1 MAEQAVRRDT
11 RPLTAI
17 YGPGSARVV
26 LSLGKKG
33 ATRARLLA
41 DIIYVLRPHA
51 IQTAHP
57 AMANPSWLPSCFGT
71 PMWVVK
77 VSDFLTLEAVPC
89 HEELQR
95 RGLLIRH
102 EEGFFCIFVSHQW
115 LTASHPDPKGEQLSV
130 LKHALC
136 NLLAGA
142 QIGTDLRA
150 DFFDQQTRLS
160 KQQRIRLK
168 DGYIWMDWFSIP
180 QQSRSNSFGPAGET
194 HAFAQLAP
202 LAHAPSDGES
212 DALES
217 PSFGASPSL
226 ASQADFIERIPYFV
240 EMSNMFV
247 ILAPRC
253 QQGDLSQCDFGSWSQ
268 RGWCRLELWCKMLSA
283 NVELP
288 VVLVSAAHKIDFAMP
303 IAWIDDPPDEG
314 AFTYEADRGTVSFV
328 MKTILRTKIRN
339 SKADKKWEVYRY
351 FIARYDTLLG
361 RPPRQR
367 TMEAFMKDFQ
377 LKSLDSKKGMCPL
390 LCATLSGD
398 VGMITHLCNAG
409 ADVNRFYGKLPEVYI
424 FQSVSPLMLA
434 VWMSWRT
441 PEIAQTLLA
450 RSADATACS
459 RGGAPEPVV
468 GFCKSAALVELLVQ
482 HRADVNTTFPALA
495 AACGVAAPTSVIASL
510 LEHKAQVNPPGGGL
524 GSKHPLS
531 GVAYQSSV
539 SSNALEVAKL
549 LLDARA
555 DVNIQ
560 YRSTGVWRAGEF
572 ACRSAL
578 RLRGRGSAVVHFM
591 AEWSTTPLGMA
602 CFFGCDEL
610 VELLLSARANPEIPN
625 ERGRTPIDLA
635 RSKSTLELIHHHQTT
650 FSI

>member
-1 MAEQAVRRDT
+1 
-11 RPLTAI
+11 
-17 YGPGSARVV
+17 
-26 LSLGKKG
+26 
-33 ATRARLLA
+33 
-41 DIIYVLRPHA
+41 
-51 IQTAHP
+51 
-57 AMANPSWLPSCFGT
+57 MANPSWLPSCFGA

-77 VSDFLTLEAVPC
+77 VSDFLNFEAVPC

-95 RGLLIRH
+95 RGLLIRR

-115 LTASHPDPKGEQLSV
+115 LSVSHPDPKGEQLPV
-130 LKHALC
+130 LQRALRH
-136 NLLAGA
+136 LLGGA

-150 DFFDQQTRLS
+150 EFFGQQTRLS
-160 KQQRIRLK
+160 EQQRTSLK
-168 DGYIWMDWFSIP
+168 DGYIWMDWLSIP
-180 QQSRSNSFGPAGET
+180 QRSWSNSFGPAGET

-441 PEIAQTLLA
+441 PEVAQTLLA